1 MWDPAITIAQIG
13 QMNLLAISGGRY
25 SVNAV
30 GDLVLPVGR
39 GYSVEIAY
47 AFSDTY
53 TVRRVYTQSKP
64 RAGRW
69 VKGEVSEVFCEEIG
83 EVAYRASCYMDD
95 WAGEVSYVYKKDSK
109 EAKA

>member
-13 QMNLLAISGGRY
+13 RMNVLAISGGRS

-30 GDLVLPVGR
+30 GDLVLPVGS

-47 AFSDTY
+47 DFSDTY
-53 TVRRVYTQSKP
+53 TVRRVYTRGMK
-64 RAGRW
+64 RW

-95 WAGEVSYVYKKDSK
+95 WAG
-109 EAKA
+109 AMA